1 MAKTTFRNDYRK
13 YYDEVI
19 EYSINAHCKFSFH
32 NACLFLLYGVS
43 LGFIDIANSLSTRAI
58 CFVISIISMMVYAV
72 SKSRIIKNRKATAC
86 FYNIYL
92 FVFLLE
98 ITILYFVHPSHIAYT
113 ILICSIITTAMTNM
127 HPIYYD
133 LILLVVFFIDIA
145 IHFCLQDV
153 GDIADIVGYIL
164 NNILVYSFSVGIN
177 LLVAD
182 MKFKEFKQ
190 KHFLQNESYH
200 DPLTN
205 IFNRR
210 YVERYVDLH
219 LDGTEEWAM
228 FLMDVDN
235 FKLVND
241 NLGHEYGD
249 ELLCRISD
257 ILRNSFRKADCV
269 ARIGGDEFLILM
281 PKIDDK
287 QMVVEKTKQILR
299 NFPIEMEDVN
309 GYQTVEVSVSIGI
322 AFGRKGEEITYEE
335 MYRKA
340 DHFMYKAKEKGK
352 GIAVIEGTNGKR
364 EQIIV

>member
-1 MAKTTFRNDYRK
+1 MAKTTFRSDYRK

-19 EYSINAHCKFSFH
+19 EFSINTHCKFSFH
-32 NACLFLLYGVS
+32 NTCLFLFYGVG
-43 LGFIDIANSLSTRAI
+43 LGFIDIANSLSTRYVCFAI
-58 CFVISIISMMVYAV
+58 SLVSMVVYWV
-72 SKSRIIKNRKATAC
+72 SKRRIIKNRKATVI

-92 FVFLLE
+92 FFFLMA
-98 ITILYFVHPSHIAYT
+98 ITILYFVHPSHMAYT
-113 ILICSIITTAMTNM
+113 ILICSIITTTMTTM

-133 LILLVVFFIDIA
+133 LILLAVFLIDNA
-145 IHFCLQDV
+145 IHFGFQDV
-153 GDIADIVGYIL
+153 GDLADIVGYL
-164 NNILVYSFSVGIN
+164 VNNTLIYAFSVGIN

-235 FKLVND
+235 FKYVND
-241 NLGHEYGD
+241 HLGHEFGD

-257 ILRNSFRKADCV
+257 ILRNSFRKTDCV
-269 ARIGGDEFLILM
+269 ARIGGDEFLVLM
-281 PKIDDK
+281 PKIDDR
-287 QMVVEKTKQILR
+287 QLVVEKAKQVLV
-299 NFPIEMEDVN
+299 NFPIELEDIN
-309 GYQTVEVSVSIGI
+309 GYQTIEASVSIGI
-322 AFGRKGEEITYEE
+322 AFGKKGEETSYEE

-340 DHFMYKAKEKGK
+340 DGFMYKAKEKGK
-352 GIAVIEGTNGKR
+352 GIAVMEGLNGKR

>member
-32 NACLFLLYGVS
+32 NACLFLVYGVY
-43 LGFIDIANSLSTRAI
+43 LGFIDLANSMSTCGI
-58 CFVISIISMMVYAV
+58 CFGISIISIVVYAV
-72 SKSRIIKNRKATAC
+72 SKSRIIKNRKAIAF

-92 FVFLLE
+92 FIFLLE

-133 LILLVVFFIDIA
+133 LILLEVFFIDIA
-145 IHFCLQDV
+145 IHFCLQDA
-153 GDIADIVGYIL
+153 GDITDIVGYIL
-164 NNILVYSFSVGIN
+164 NNILIYLFSIGIN

-205 IFNRR
+205 IYNRR

-235 FKLVND
+235 FKYVND
-241 NLGHEYGD
+241 NLGHELGD

-257 ILRNSFRKADCV
+257 ILRNSFRKTDCV
-269 ARIGGDEFLILM
+269 ARIGGDEFLVLM

-287 QMVVEKTKQILR
+287 QMVVEKAKQILVH
-299 NFPIEMEDVN
+299 FPIEMEDDS
-309 GYQTVEVSVSIGI
+309 GYQTIEVSVSIGI
-322 AFGRKGEEITYEE
+322 ALGRKGEETTYEE

-340 DHFMYKAKEKGK
+340 DRYMYKAKEKGK
-352 GIAVIEGTNGKR
+352 GIAVMEGLNGKR